1 MLKKP
6 EKLVRREKPLGAIW
20 REGIGNLLFYS
31 IVIGICFIILYPVLK
46 LFPTVFNDMG
56 MIGGSGSIWI
66 PEKFS
71 LGSFRVAIY
80 MVYGNVRNVAFS
92 ILYAA
97 AVALIQMFMSAMI
110 GYAIARH
117 NFWYTKMLTFFVVL
131 VILVPPQATLI
142 SQYLSFKK
150 FSLFGIIPLLNG
162 GQTIDLVNNPM
173 VLLIINLF
181 GFGVKQSVFAFMF
194 RQSFKGFPSVLEEA
208 ARIDGCGYFKTYIRI
223 AFPNAKP
230 IIITVLTLSF
240 VWNYGDTYYTGY
252 FYPDGPFLAKR
263 IGSLF
268 QWANREMI
276 SDVANKLLGVV
287 GDDNIILDAVKHA
300 AALLYAVPLL
310 IFYFIIQKKLVQN
323 FENSGI
329 VG

>member
-1 MLKKP
+1 MLKRS
-6 EKLVRREKPLGAIW
+6 EKTVRRDKPIVSVW
-20 REGIGNLLFYS
+20 RESIGKLLFYS
-31 IVIGICFIILYPVLK
+31 IIIGICFIVLYPILK

-56 MIGGSGSIWI
+56 SIGGSGSIWV
-66 PEKFS
+66 PDKFS
-71 LGSFRVAIY
+71 LGSFKVAIY
-80 MVYGNVRNVAFS
+80 MVYGNFKMVGFS
-92 ILYAA
+92 LLYAA
-97 AVALIQMFMSAMI
+97 VIAFIQMFMSALI

-117 NFWYTKMLTFFVVL
+117 DFWYTKLLTFFVIL
-131 VILVPPQATLI
+131 VILVPPQATLV
-142 SQYLSFKK
+142 SQYLTFKK
-150 FSLFGIIPLLNG
+150 FSLFGLIPLFNG
-162 GQTIDLVNNPM
+162 GETIDLVNNPA
-173 VLLIINLF
+173 VLFLINFF
-181 GFGVKQSVFAFMF
+181 GFGVNQSVFAFMF
-194 RQSFKGFPSVLEEA
+194 RQSFKGFPYVLEEA
-208 ARIDGCGYFKTYIRI
+208 ARIDGCGYFKTYMRI

-252 FYPDGPFLAKR
+252 FYPDGPFLANR
-263 IGSLF
+263 LGSLF

-276 SDVANKLLGVV
+276 SDVANNLLGVV
-287 GDDNIILDAVKHA
+287 GDNNLILDAVKHA